1 MRRQMWLIG
10 LLTSL
15 YLLAPQA
22 WACDSMGPNG
32 HVGEALSVSPSAIQ
46 IRDFQTGNPLIFRA
60 TAEQLSGIRPG
71 DRVMI
76 TFKKEGEVL
85 VAEKIRTLR

>member
-46 IRDFQTGNPLIFRA
+46 IRDFQTGSPLSFRA
-60 TAEQLSGIRPG
+60 TAEQLSGVRPG

-76 TFKKEGEVL
+76 TFKKEGDVL